1 MSVLESIISGVREDE
16 AKRKKSKEQLTQML
30 NEAPKVRSA
39 HETLLRSKFS
49 IIAEVKRSS
58 PSKGDL
64 AAIAN
69 PVELARTYAESGA
82 AIVSVL
88 TEERRFKGS
97 LSDFQAVR
105 SAIDIPM
112 LRKDFIVSEYL
123 VEESRAYGADLIL
136 LIVAALDDYQLK
148 SFSEIATGLGMDVL
162 VEVHDEIELER
173 ALAINPKIIGVNA
186 RNLKTLE
193 VDQRSFERLLPQIP
207 SGILR
212 IAESGMSSK
221 ADVSHAI
228 EFCADAILVGEALV
242 RAENPKKLIDEF
254 LSCMRQS

>member
-16 AKRKKSKEQLTQML
+16 ERRKKSKEHLAQML
-30 NEAPKVRSA
+30 KDVPKVRSA
-39 HETLLRSKFS
+39 HEALLRNKFS
-49 IIAEVKRSS
+49 VIAEVKRSS

-64 AAIAN
+64 AKIPN
-69 PVELARTYAESGA
+69 PVQLARTYAEGGA

-97 LSDFQAVR
+97 LVDFQAVR
-105 SAIDIPM
+105 SAMDVPM

-136 LIVAALDDYQLK
+136 LIVAALDDHQLK
-148 SFSEIATGLGMDVL
+148 SFSEIASGLGMDVL
-162 VEVHDEIELER
+162 VEIHDEVELER
-173 ALAINPKIIGVNA
+173 AMAINPNMIGVNA

-221 ADVSHAI
+221 ADVSLAI
-228 EFCADAILVGEALV
+228 DFGADAILVGEALV
-242 RAENPKKLIDEF
+242 RAENPKHLIDEF
-254 LSCMRQS
+254 LSCARQS

>member
-173 ALAINPKIIGVNA
+173 ALAINPKIVGVNA

-193 VDQRSFERLLPQIP
+193 VDQRSFERLLPKIP

-228 EFCADAILVGEALV
+228 EFGADAILVGEALV

>member
-16 AKRKKSKEQLTQML
+16 AKRKKSKEQLSQML
-30 NEAPKVRSA
+30 SEAPKVRSA

-162 VEVHDEIELER
+162 VEVHDEMELER
-173 ALAINPKIIGVNA
+173 ALALNPKIVGVNA

-212 IAESGMSSK
+212 IAESGLSST

-228 EFCADAILVGEALV
+228 EFGADAILVGEALV

>member
-173 ALAINPKIIGVNA
+173 ALAINPKIVGVNA
-186 RNLKTLE
+186 RNLKTLK

-228 EFCADAILVGEALV
+228 EFGADAILVGEALV

>member
-16 AKRKKSKEQLTQML
+16 ERRKKSKEHLAQML
-30 NEAPKVRSA
+30 KDVPKVRSA
-39 HETLLRSKFS
+39 REALLRNKFS
-49 IIAEVKRSS
+49 VIAEVKRSS

-64 AAIAN
+64 AKISN
-69 PVELARTYAESGA
+69 PVQLARTYAEGGA

-97 LSDFQAVR
+97 LVDFQAVR
-105 SAIDIPM
+105 SAIDVPM

-136 LIVAALDDYQLK
+136 LIVAALDDHQLK
-148 SFSEIATGLGMDVL
+148 SFSEIASGLGMDVL
-162 VEVHDEIELER
+162 VEIHDEVELER
-173 ALAINPKIIGVNA
+173 AMAINPKMIGVNA

-221 ADVSHAI
+221 ADVSLAI
-228 EFCADAILVGEALV
+228 DFGADAILVGEALV
-242 RAENPKKLIDEF
+242 RAENPKHLIDEF
-254 LSCMRQS
+254 LSCARQS